1 MRIVGPSHWEDLLW
15 EWARAEWR
23 SPRFAAWYPQEPAI
37 LARLESGAEF
47 AGDDLDW
54 RILDGVAR
62 ARGLLLDGLD
72 LAGLEVHRAVLAPA
86 EIAGLGLFR
95 DPGFRRLCPT
105 ATCLGDLADSL
116 AADLPEHRAVPLAAA
131 YHALGPDFDPARM
144 RGRPILLAADSAGPC
159 LLLEGYCR
167 LLRLLALHRAGADV
181 PEIPVMIGLWP
192 ELPGWKRVIP

>member
-1 MRIVGPSHWEDLLW
+1 MPIVGPSRWEDLLW

-23 SPRFAAWYPQEPAI
+23 SPRFAAWYPQEPEI

-47 AGDDLDW
+47 AGGELDW
-54 RILDGVAR
+54 RILDGVTR

-72 LAGLEVHRAVLAPA
+72 LAGLDVHRALLAPA

-116 AADLPEHRAVPLAAA
+116 AADLPEHREVPLAAA
-131 YHALGPDFDPARM
+131 YHALGASFDPARM
-144 RGRPILLAADSAGPC
+144 RGRPILLAADSAGPF

-167 LLRLLALHRAGADV
+167 LLRLLATHRAGAAV
-181 PEIPVMIGLWP
+181 PEIPVILGLWP